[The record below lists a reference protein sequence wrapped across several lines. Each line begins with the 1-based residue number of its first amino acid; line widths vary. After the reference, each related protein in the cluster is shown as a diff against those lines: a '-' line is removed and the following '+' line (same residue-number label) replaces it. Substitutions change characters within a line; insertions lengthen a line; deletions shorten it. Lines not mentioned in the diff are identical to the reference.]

1 MQTVSKHRLLTEVSI
16 VDNGEANLLYD
27 LGMDSHFE
35 SIDAGASIHDELS
48 VHQ

>member
-1 MQTVSKHRLLTEVSI
+1 MADT
-16 VDNGEANLLYD
+16 GGANLLYD
-27 LGMDSHFE
+27 LGMDSQFE